1 MANMTWAL
9 ARLAEAAAKGKMVF
23 GIMHHALIN
32 HNTDQ
37 NLSFSDLVVDRSST
51 VSDSLM
57 NGGLKVVFTGHGHAS
72 DIVKKTTGNNFL
84 YDIETISTVVY
95 PCTYRMIAYIKD
107 SALIIFCYDLPPADN
122 SLMICLKSGASYK
135 K

>member
-57 NGGLKVVFTGHGHAS
+57 NGGLKVVFTGHRHAS